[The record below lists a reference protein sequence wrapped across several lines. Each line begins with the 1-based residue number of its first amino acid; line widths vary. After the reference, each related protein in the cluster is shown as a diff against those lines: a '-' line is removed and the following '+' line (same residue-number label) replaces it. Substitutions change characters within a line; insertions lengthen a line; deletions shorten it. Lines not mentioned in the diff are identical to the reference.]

1 MSVVLQADTVSS
13 NVTAGHLD
21 VAGNGRATAAGDSHA
36 AGAGDKFC
44 HF

>member
-1 MSVVLQADTVSS
+1 MSVALQADTVSS

-36 AGAGDKFC
+36 AGAGDKVC